1 MAMHPVETPRET
13 PPEASTTPSEATT
26 GRGLAKAKR
35 QDALLREAARL
46 FAAQGFD
53 GVSLEDLGAA
63 VGISGPAVYRH
74 FASKRALLGAIL
86 VRTSE
91 ELLSGGLRVVE
102 DGVDAS
108 DQLRDLIDF
117 HVDFAVSSAD
127 VIRVHDRDLARLD
140 DDDRHRVRRLQREYV
155 DVWTS
160 VLARLH
166 PTRPAR
172 DLRLRA
178 HAGFGLINSTPYSV
192 RALRDA
198 PSEADVHD
206 ILADMAFAALSAD

>member
-35 QDALLREAARL
+35 QAAQLRAAARR
-46 FAAQGFD
+46 FAPPGFD
-53 GVSLEDLGAA
+53 GVSHED
-63 VGISGPAVYRH
+63 AVYRH

-102 DGVDAS
+102 GGVDAS

>member
-1 MAMHPVETPRET
+1 MAMRSTETDT
-13 PPEASTTPSEATT
+13 DPSSLS
-26 GRGLAKAKR
+26 GRGRAKARR
-35 QDALLREAARL
+35 QDDLLREAARL
-46 FAAQGFD
+46 FAAEGFD
-53 GVSLEDLGAA
+53 GVSLEDLGAS

-91 ELLSGGLRVVE
+91 ELLSGGRRVVE
-102 DGVDAS
+102 AATDAT
-108 DQLRDLIDF
+108 DRLRDLIDF
-117 HVDFAVSSAD
+117 HVDFALAGAD

-155 DVWTS
+155 EVWTD

-166 PTRPAR
+166 PTRSLD
-172 DLRLRA
+172 DLRVRA
-178 HAGFGLINSTPYSV
+178 HAGFGLINSTPHSV

-198 PSEADVHD
+198 PPDDTVHD

>member
-1 MAMHPVETPRET
+1 MAMRSTETDT
-13 PPEASTTPSEATT
+13 DPSSLS
-26 GRGLAKAKR
+26 GRGRARPAPGR
-35 QDALLREAARL
+35 SAARAL
-46 FAAQGFD
+46 VRRGRLRRGD
-53 GVSLEDLGAA
+53 LEDLGAS

-91 ELLSGGLRVVE
+91 ELLSGGRRVVE
-102 DGVDAS
+102 AATDAT
-108 DQLRDLIDF
+108 DRLRDLIDF
-117 HVDFAVSSAD
+117 HVDFALAGAD

-155 DVWTS
+155 DVWTD

-166 PTRPAR
+166 PTRSLD
-172 DLRLRA
+172 DLRVRA
-178 HAGFGLINSTPYSV
+178 HAGFGLINSTPHSV

-198 PSEADVHD
+198 PPDDTVHD